1 MHFLLSKTN
10 LPKITREK
18 FYYNFGIIFIFI
30 FSFTLRLIGI
40 NWDSGF
46 LFHPDERAILMH
58 GYDLSFQSLK
68 SSDFFN
74 PATST
79 LNPRWFNYG
88 SLPVYFVKLIH
99 TISNVFTNTSIY
111 DLRIP
116 LRIFSALIDSLTTIL
131 IFRFSLVF
139 LNKKLSLLVAFLYSI
154 SLINIQNSH
163 FFTTDIFITNFSL
176 LIIYFSY
183 KNITEASN
191 FRSCV
196 LGIVFAMGLAFKFSF
211 IMVIIPII
219 ISYFLSQRQN
229 QYNYL
234 QIFKLL
240 VIFFFTSIF
249 ALFIFQPY
257 MFLDFSTYFLHIN
270 EQSKMVRGILDFPY
284 TRQYY
289 ETTSFIYP
297 LTQIFKWGLG
307 PVLSTFA
314 FLGTIYFLIFTI
326 RNKSLFGLLIFSWF
340 IPYFF
345 INASFQ
351 VKFTRYFLPLIP
363 LFIFF
368 SVFFLKLLNEKI
380 SSKFK
385 NFRKINLVFLLLF
398 LIPTLHFSCSFIN
411 GIYLKEHPAYTA
423 SNWLVKNATPED
435 QIVQDHWEESIPRLS
450 KLNLAHER
458 LELYNPDTNKKY
470 EKIFNQ
476 LSESEY
482 YVIFSNRLY
491 ATIPRMPDRYP
502 AATLFYKKLFNG
514 SLGYEIVN
522 YEKQSMN
529 LFGINYSEN
538 YFQRINI
545 DKPAVISEYEEN
557 FLINIDFGWSD
568 ESFSVYDHP
577 NVIIFQNK
585 EKFSNDKL
593 IEILNFSQFES
604 IEHFNFSNDFS
615 YKTIE
620 ENNSEEKGYLFS
632 DQYFLN
638 GKSTIIQVLFWLF
651 IINFLGLISI
661 PVFYKLFI
669 NFPDFGYGFYKFFG
683 LVFYGFI
690 IWILS
695 SNKIMEFMLFEMIIL
710 LLFFTLLSIVIFIF
724 KRKEILFYFSN
735 AKYQICVIEGIFLFS
750 FIGFLL
756 IRLLN
761 PDLWHPY
768 RGGEK
773 PMDFAYLNAILR
785 STSFPPYDPWFSGYS
800 LNYYYYGQY
809 LVALLTKLSGIPS
822 NISYNLAIPTF
833 FSYSSILAFSFT
845 SNLSHLFRKAKGLS
859 FEWNKIPLLS
869 GLSAIFF
876 VLLFG
881 NFDSILQIN
890 NILLGK
896 QEFFDY
902 WRSTRIISSVSSGLE
917 INEFPFFTFLF
928 ADMHAHLLSIPMLI
942 SLITISFLLYYENSS
957 GSIRLKDIMILLF
970 LSLLTGT
977 IKATNSWDYPLAI
990 LIVLSSIIMLNYYG
1004 PGSNRL
1010 KFFKTILYFLFYF
1023 IFSKILFFN
1032 FDNSFIMPEF
1042 ALTFSNW
1049 KTPFLSMIQI
1059 LFLPITL
1066 VMLFAFLYVNNFRNK
1081 FKLLYPKFSIT
1092 LNKQIIIFLALF
1104 LLGIILGTF
1113 HQFLTIFLF
1122 LIAILIVLAILFI
1135 KSKFFENDSKLFA
1148 WISLLLF
1155 IGFAIPIFTELFVV
1169 KNDIN
1174 RMNTFFKFN
1183 FQSWILLN
1191 LASSL
1196 LLPFIIYEINNKFQK
1211 IIYIFIIVCLTTIGM
1226 SYSIYSIKPRILD
1239 RFDNENY
1246 DLDGIAYMSNN
1257 KYSQKGNMISLSDSY
1272 NAVKWINSNIE
1283 GNPVVLEHSTDLY
1296 SWSSRIS
1303 IYTGLPTV
1311 LGWDWHQ
1318 KQQRSL
1324 DSNSVILRKKQI
1336 QEFYSTESFEY
1347 IQDFLDFYNVGMII
1361 FGNVES
1367 QEFPDFDKR
1376 FESMDLKGIN
1386 KIYDKNNYKIYEYNV
1401 SN

>member
-1 MHFLLSKTN
+1 MQYLLSKINVT
-10 LPKITREK
+10 KINREK
-18 FYYNFGIIFIFI
+18 FYYNFAIILIVI
-30 FSFTLRLIGI
+30 FSFVLRLIGI

-68 SSDFFN
+68 SLDFFN
-74 PATST
+74 SDTST

-88 SLPVYFVKLIH
+88 SLPLYFVKLIH
-99 TISNVFTNTSIY
+99 ILSNIFTNTSIY

-116 LRIFSALIDSLTTIL
+116 LRIVSALIDSVTVIL
-131 IFRFSLVF
+131 IYRFSLIF
-139 LNKKLSLLVAFLYSI
+139 FNKKWSLLVAFIYSV

-163 FFTTDIFITNFSL
+163 FFTTDIFITNFTL
-176 LIIYFSY
+176 LIIYFSC
-183 KNITEASN
+183 KNTIESSN
-191 FRSCV
+191 FRSFI
-196 LGIVFAMGLAFKFSF
+196 LGIIFAMGLAFKFSF
-211 IMVIIPII
+211 IMLIIPII
-219 ISYFLSQRQN
+219 ISFFLSQKSN
-229 QYNYL
+229 QYSFLYT
-234 QIFKLL
+234 FKFLA
-240 VIFFFTSIF
+240 IFFVTSIF
-249 ALFIFQPY
+249 SLFVFQPY
-257 MFLDFSTYFLHIN
+257 MFLDFSTYFSHIN
-270 EQSKMVRGILDFPY
+270 EQSKMVRGLLDFPY

-289 ETTSFIYP
+289 ETTSFVYP
-297 LTQIFKWGLG
+297 LVQIFKWGLG
-307 PVLSTFA
+307 PVLSIFA
-314 FLGTIYFLIFTI
+314 FLGLIYFLIFSI
-326 RNKSLFGLLIFSWF
+326 RNKLLLGIVIFSWF

-385 NFRKINLVFLLLF
+385 YFRKTNLVFLLLF
-398 LIPTLHFSCSFIN
+398 LIPTLHFSFSYIN
-411 GIYLKEHPAYTA
+411 GIYLNEHPAYTT
-423 SNWLVKNATPED
+423 SNWLSQKATPED
-435 QIVQDHWEESIPRLS
+435 QIIQDHWEESIPRIPG
-450 KLNLAHER
+450 LNLSHER
-458 LELYNPDTNKKY
+458 LELYNPDTNEKFD
-470 EKIFNQ
+470 KIFNQ

-502 AATLFYKKLFNG
+502 ATSLFYEKLFNG
-514 SLGYEIVN
+514 SFGYEIVN

-529 LFGINYSEN
+529 LFGINYAEN

-545 DKPAVISEYEEN
+545 DKPEFISEHEEN
-557 FLINIDFGWSD
+557 FLINIDLGWSD

-577 NVIIFQNK
+577 NVIVLQNK
-585 EKFSNDKL
+585 AKFSKNEL
-593 IEILNFSQFES
+593 IEILHFNQYDS
-604 IEHFNFSNDFS
+604 IDYSNFSNNFP
-615 YKTIE
+615 YKTFDV
-620 ENNSEEKGYLFS
+620 NNSEEKKYLFS

-638 GKSTIIQVLFWLF
+638 GKSIAIQILFWLF
-651 IINFLGLISI
+651 IVNFLGLISI
-661 PVFYKLFI
+661 PVFYKLFV

-683 LVFYGFI
+683 LILFGFI
-690 IWILS
+690 IWLLS
-695 SNKIMEFMLFEMIIL
+695 SNKIIEFMFFEMTIL
-710 LLFFTLLSIVIFIF
+710 LMFFTLLSILIFIY
-724 KRKEILFYFSN
+724 KQKEILFYISK
-735 AKYQICVIEGIFLFS
+735 AKYKICVVEGIFLLS
-750 FIGFLL
+750 FIAFLL
-756 IRLLN
+756 IRMLN

-809 LVALLTKLSGIPS
+809 LVALLTKLSGIPA

-833 FSYSSILAFSFT
+833 FSYASILTFSFT

-859 FEWNKIPLLS
+859 FDWNKIPLFS

-881 NFDSILQIN
+881 NFDSIIQIS

-896 QEFFDY
+896 QDIFDY
-902 WRSTRIISSVSSGLE
+902 WRSTRIISSVSTGLE

-928 ADMHAHLLSIPMLI
+928 ADLHAHLLSIPMII
-942 SLITISFLLYYENSS
+942 SIILISFLLYYENSS
-957 GSIRLKDIMILLF
+957 GTIRMKDLMILLF

-990 LIVLSSIIMLNYYG
+990 LIVLSSIIMLNYFSL
-1004 PGSNRL
+1004 GSYRFKL
-1010 KFFKTILYFLFYF
+1010 IKTIFYFLFYF

-1032 FDNSFIMPEF
+1032 FDDSFIMPEF

-1066 VMLFAFLYVNNFRNK
+1066 LLTFAFLYVNNFRNK
-1081 FKLLYPKFSIT
+1081 FKSLYPQFSIT
-1092 LNKQIIIFLALF
+1092 LNKQFIMFFIFLII
-1104 LLGIILGTF
+1104 GIILGIF

-1122 LIAILIVLAILFI
+1122 LIAILIVTTITFI
-1135 KSKFFENDSKLFA
+1135 KSKFFENDSKLFL
-1148 WISLLLF
+1148 WISLLLC

-1196 LLPFIIYEINNKFQK
+1196 LLPFIIYEINNKIQK
-1211 IIYIFIIVCLTTIGM
+1211 YIFIFIIVFLTTIGM
-1226 SYSIYSIKPRILD
+1226 SYSIYSIKPRVLD
-1239 RFDNENY
+1239 RFDNQNY
-1246 DLDGIAYMSNN
+1246 SLDGIGYMSNN

-1272 NAVKWINSNIE
+1272 NALKWINNNIE
-1283 GNPVVLEHSTDLY
+1283 GNPVIVEHSTDLY

-1303 IYTGLPTV
+1303 INSGLPSV

-1336 QEFYSTESFEY
+1336 KEFYSTGSSEY
-1347 IQDFLDFYNVGMII
+1347 IEDFLDFYNVGIII
-1361 FGNVES
+1361 FGNVEF
-1367 QEFPDFDKR
+1367 QDFPDFDKR

-1386 KIYDKNNYKIYEYNV
+1386 KIYDKNNYKIYEYNAI
-1401 SN
+1401 N